1 VSKDKQITEI
11 QFKKDTQDGGQAP
24 IIERG
29 PDSEKL
35 TNLPSQES
43 LSLD

>member
-11 QFKKDTQDGGQAP
+11 KFEKDTQDGGHAP
-24 IIERG
+24 IIEPY

-35 TNLPSQES
+35 TNMRSQDS
-43 LSLD
+43 S